1 MSFRTGS
8 SCGRTSASL
17 RPSNGDFPKLCAAAE
32 ELPEGALPI
41 LENIL

>member
-8 SCGRTSASL
+8 SCEPTSASL

-32 ELPEGALPI
+32 ELLEGALAL